1 MKKGVKLMT
10 TNKESFIDDKFK
22 KFIIKNR
29 YTKEI
34 VAEIT
39 HDEVIPAT
47 DYEIILI
54 PKQNQYL
61 LSFGGKGSLP

>member
-1 MKKGVKLMT
+1 MT

-39 HDEVIPAT
+39 RDEVIPAT

-54 PKQNQYL
+54 PKQN
-61 LSFGGKGSLP
+61 